1 MKQRASRALCLGFA
15 LCGLFGSPASA
26 QESYDEPLPPSRKYI
41 SSERFAIEF
50 RIGPYQPNM
59 GSNDAFDTFFS
70 GDRGPLFGIELD
82 AIAYRIPDLVYLCAG
97 GRFGSAGWD
106 GKSLD
111 KSGMRTAEDVTLSYL
126 PLDALAVVRIDAL
139 ARQLSVPLIVTGK
152 LGYEW
157 AHWTTQTGK
166 FAEKSGWSVGLVWG
180 AQLGLDL
187 DTFDRK
193 AARTMDEE
201 WGINHSFLF
210 FELFRFHPS
219 ANSLPLGS
227 TAWAAGL
234 GFTF

>member
-1 MKQRASRALCLGFA
+1 VLSLGLA
-15 LCGLFGSPASA
+15 LCGLLGSRASA
-26 QESYDEPLPPSRKYI
+26 QESYDEQLPPTRKFI

-59 GSNDAFDTFFS
+59 GANDAFDTFFG
-70 GDRGPLFGIELD
+70 GDHGPLFGLELD
-82 AIAYRIPDLVYLCAG
+82 VIGYRVPDIVYVCAG
-97 GRFGSAGWD
+97 GRFGSAGYD

-111 KSGMRTAEDVTLSYL
+111 SSGMQTAENVTLSYL
-126 PLDALAVVRIDAL
+126 PLDALAVVRVDAL
-139 ARQLSVPLIVTGK
+139 ARKLSVPLIVTGK

-166 FAEKSGWSVGLVWG
+166 FAEKAGWSVGPIWG

-210 FELFRFHPS
+210 FELFHFHPS
-219 ANSLPLGS
+219 SNSLPLGS
-227 TAWAAGL
+227 MAWAAGL
-234 GFTF
+234 GFMF